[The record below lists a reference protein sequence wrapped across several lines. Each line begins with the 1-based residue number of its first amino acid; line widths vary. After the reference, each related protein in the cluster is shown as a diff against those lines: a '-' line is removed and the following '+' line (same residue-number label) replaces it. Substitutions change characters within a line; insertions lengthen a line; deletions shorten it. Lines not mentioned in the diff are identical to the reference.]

1 MKNLESDLREAIQ
14 GEVRFDS
21 GTRAIYSTDAS
32 NYRQIPIGV
41 VLPRTLEDVIK
52 THEVARSYGAPV
64 LARGGGTSL
73 AGQCCNVAVVMDFSK
88 YLNRVWSVDP
98 VQRIAAVEPG
108 TILDDLRDAA
118 ENHHL
123 TFGPDPASHSRC
135 TIGGMIGNNSCGIH
149 SVYSGKTDDN
159 VQEMEVLTYRG
170 LRLRVGKTSEEDLL
184 SIKVEG
190 GPRAEIYFKLKAL
203 RDRYQDLIRARF
215 PKIPRRVSGYNLN
228 QLLPEN
234 GFDVARALVGTEGT
248 CVTVLSARLHL
259 VHSPPYRRLVVLG
272 FRDMPTAADHL
283 MEILSHKPL
292 AVEGIDDEMIEA
304 MKKKNLHLENV
315 ALLPQGGGWLLVEFG
330 GETQDE
336 ALERSQSM
344 NSALSQLREAPAIK
358 LCKDDLEAKMMWRVR
373 ESSLGATASA
383 PGEKLNWEGWEDS
396 AVPPEKMGAYLREL
410 RILMSKY
417 DYHGG
422 FYGHLGDGCVHT
434 RIDFDL
440 QTPQGIQKF
449 REFMSDAADLVVS
462 FGGSLSGEHG
472 DGQSRA
478 ELLHK
483 MFGHELVEAFREFKR
498 IWDPDA
504 KMNPGKVV
512 DPYRLDEN
520 LRMAS
525 FAPNPLKTHFQFS
538 ADRNFSNTTLRCV
551 GVGECRQLNRGTMCP
566 SFQVTREE
574 MHSTR
579 GRARILFEMLNGEAI
594 KDGWKSEEV
603 KEALSLCL
611 SCKAC
616 KSDCPVGVDMATYK
630 AEFLSHYYE
639 RRTRPASAYAMGLI
653 FWWSRLAAAI
663 PSLANFFSQTDPF
676 AKWMK
681 AFMGMAPERKIPRF
695 AAQTF
700 RDWFVSR
707 KSPQRTSGSRILLW
721 IDTFHNF
728 YYPEIAQASVEALES
743 LGFQVVIPSR
753 ILCCGRPLYEYG
765 MLDRAKQVLTRTIT
779 SLRTEFGDDI
789 PMVGLEPGC
798 LSVFRDEMANL
809 FSGDEA
815 AEKLRA
821 RTFLLSE
828 FLHVQDVPLPSLNRK
843 AVVHVHCHQRSIMGT
858 KTEEAILKK
867 LGLDFEILDSGC
879 CGMAG
884 SFGFEKDHY
893 DVSIRCAERSL
904 APSIRRTPEDTLILT
919 NGFSCREQ
927 ILQSTG
933 KRPLHLGEVVR
944 MALRARS

>member
-1 MKNLESDLREAIQ
+1 MKNLENDLRAAIQ
-14 GEVRFDS
+14 GEVRFDP

-32 NYRQIPIGV
+32 NYRQVPIGV
-41 VLPRTLEDVIK
+41 VLPRTLEDVVK
-52 THEVARSYGAPV
+52 THEIARTHSAPV
-64 LARGGGTSL
+64 LSRGGGTSL
-73 AGQCCNVAVVMDFSK
+73 AGQCCNVAIVMDFSK
-88 YLNRVWSVDP
+88 YLNRVLNIDP
-98 VQRIAAVEPG
+98 VERIGDVEPG
-108 TILDDLRDAA
+108 TILDDLRSAA

-135 TIGGMIGNNSCGIH
+135 TIGGMIGNNSCGVH
-149 SVYSGKTDDN
+149 SVYSGKTEDN
-159 VQEMEVLTYRG
+159 VHEMDVLTYRG
-170 LRLRVGKTSEEDLL
+170 LRLSVGKTSEQELQ
-184 SIKVEG
+184 SIMSKG
-190 GPRAEIYFKLKAL
+190 GPRGEIYSKLKDL

-215 PKIPRRVSGYNLN
+215 PKIPRRVSGYNLT
-228 QLLPEN
+228 QLLPEK

-248 CVTVLSARLHL
+248 CVTVLRARLHL
-259 VHSPPYRRLVVLG
+259 VHSPPYRRLIVLG
-272 FRDMPTAADHL
+272 FRDMATAADHL
-283 MEILSHKPL
+283 MEILSYKPL
-292 AVEGIDDEMIEA
+292 AVEGVDDDLVES
-304 MKKKNLHLENV
+304 MKRKNLHPENV
-315 ALLPQGGGWLLVEFG
+315 ALLPPGGGWLLVEFG
-330 GETQDE
+330 GETSEE
-336 ALERSQSM
+336 ALERAQI
-344 NSALSQLREAPAIK
+344 ATKGLSRISDAPQIK
-358 LCKDDLEAKMMWRVR
+358 LCKDDNEARMMWRVR
-373 ESSLGATASA
+373 ESALGATASA

-396 AVPPEKMGAYLREL
+396 AVPPEKMGPYLREL
-410 RILMSKY
+410 RALMSRY

-422 FYGHLGDGCVHT
+422 LYGHLGDGCVHT

-449 REFMSDAADLVVS
+449 RQFMSEAADLVVS

-512 DPYRLDEN
+512 DPYRLDDN
-520 LRMAS
+520 LKMAS
-525 FAPNPLKTHFQFS
+525 FVSSPVKTHFPFA

-551 GVGECRQLNRGTMCP
+551 GVGECRQLNVGTMCP

-579 GRARILFEMLNGEAI
+579 GRARILFEMLNGETVR
-594 KDGWKSEEV
+594 DGWKSEEV

-616 KSDCPVGVDMATYK
+616 RSDCPVGVDMATYK

-639 RRTRPASAYAMGLI
+639 GRIRPASAYAMGLI
-653 FWWSRLAAAI
+653 FWWSRLGALLPTI
-663 PSLANFFSQTDPF
+663 TNFFSQTDPF
-676 AKWMK
+676 ARWMK
-681 AFMGMAPERKIPRF
+681 ALIGVAPERKIPSF
-695 AAQTF
+695 AKQTF
-700 RDWFVSR
+700 RQWF
-707 KSPQRTSGSRILLW
+707 KSHKPPLKTSGSRILLW

-743 LGFQVVIPSR
+743 IGFEVVIPSR

-765 MLDRAKQVLTRTIT
+765 MLDCAKKVLTRTV
-779 SLRTEFGDDI
+779 SAVSNEFGDDI

-798 LSVFRDEMANL
+798 LSVFRDEIINL
-809 FSGDEA
+809 FPGNED

-828 FLHVQDVPLPSLNRK
+828 FLHSQNVELPTLNRK
-843 AVVHVHCHQRSIMGT
+843 AIVHLHCHQRSVAGI

-867 LGLDFEILDSGC
+867 LGLDFQILDSGC

-893 DVSIRCAERSL
+893 DVSIRCAERVL
-904 APSIRRTPEDTLILT
+904 APAVREAHEDTLVLT

-927 ILQSTG
+927 LLQRTG
-933 KRPLHLGEVVR
+933 KRPLHLGEVIK
-944 MALRARS
+944 MAFKKNV